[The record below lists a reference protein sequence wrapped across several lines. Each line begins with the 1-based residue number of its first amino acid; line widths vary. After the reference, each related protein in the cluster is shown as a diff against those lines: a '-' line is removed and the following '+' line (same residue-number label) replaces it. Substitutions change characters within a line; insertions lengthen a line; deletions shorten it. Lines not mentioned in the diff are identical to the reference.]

1 MRIEGLIF
9 SAVVSLRNSTLLT
22 KICQAMC
29 FILGL
34 FQLVVTAAFNYLIQ
48 FTVRKTCIEFEGLQ
62 ISRKA
67 TFHCITIWVFNWDSK
82 RLTTT
87 SWESNNGWTSCHRRW
102 VDFSVIRS
110 WSEVYCSLYFPTWG
124 TSVVTQINP
133 AATWITFR
141 KRENRNVVVNFF
153 PVFLIFLLFTQ
164 PQI

>member
-1 MRIEGLIF
+1 M
-9 SAVVSLRNSTLLT
+9 VSLRNSTLLT

>member
-87 SWESNNGWTSCHRRW
+87 SWESNNGWTSCHRR
-102 VDFSVIRS
+102 
-110 WSEVYCSLYFPTWG
+110 
-124 TSVVTQINP
+124 
-133 AATWITFR
+133 
-141 KRENRNVVVNFF
+141 
-153 PVFLIFLLFTQ
+153 
-164 PQI
+164 